1 MKNEDKIIGEA
12 VLYLLNNRPRE
23 DFSREMLIE
32 YLTYLYVQKYETS
45 DSIEEIEK
53 YLSALKTIKFNQL

>member
-1 MKNEDKIIGEA
+1 MKTEDKIIGDA

-32 YLTYLYVQKYETS
+32 YLTHLYVQKYETS
-45 DSIEEIEK
+45 DSIEEIET
-53 YLSALKTIKFNQL
+53 YLSALKTVKFNRL

>member
-45 DSIEEIEK
+45 DGIEEIEQ